1 MAGHRIRALAGVVL
15 VGVSL
20 ALAACSSGSSDS
32 LGQPSPASHAPGVP
46 VKDGTVVV
54 RQGNKVICT
63 MKVVNGKGTC
73 KVPAKSFGVGTS
85 QIVGTYSGNGYSG
98 SGSAPVN
105 FTVVQATTTPALT
118 LSPATVTYGQEQA
131 GHLSVKV
138 TAVHGG
144 TPTGTVAVKSN
155 GATVCLITLSGG
167 TGTCTLP
174 ANKLSV
180 GTHALIA
187 DYPGDHWYT
196 GSASAAVQLTVVK

>member
-15 VGVSL
+15 AGASL
-20 ALAACSSGSSDS
+20 ALAACTSGSSHS
-32 LGQPSPASHAPGVP
+32 QGQSAAQAVGVP

-73 KVPAKSFGVGTS
+73 QVPAKSLGVGTS

-105 FTVVQATTTPALT
+105 VTVVQATTSPTLT

-131 GHLSVKV
+131 ERLSVKV
-138 TAVHGG
+138 TALHGG

-155 GATVCLITLSGG
+155 GATVCLITLSGAV
-167 TGTCTLP
+167 GTCTLP
-174 ANKLSV
+174 AGKLSV

-187 DYPGDHWYT
+187 DYPGDHWYD
-196 GSASAAVQLTVVK
+196 GSASAAVKLTVIK